1 MDFSSKMPEET
12 NKDKLYISYFCNEKE
27 SIGSPT

>member
-1 MDFSSKMPEET
+1 MPEET
-12 NKDKLYISYFCNEKE
+12 NKNKLYISYFCNEKE